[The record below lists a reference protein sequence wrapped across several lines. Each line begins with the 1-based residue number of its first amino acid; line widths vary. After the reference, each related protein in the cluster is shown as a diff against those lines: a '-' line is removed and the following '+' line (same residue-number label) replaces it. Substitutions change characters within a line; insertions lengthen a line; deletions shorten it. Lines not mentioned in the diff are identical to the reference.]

1 MSGLS
6 IFFGSVFGNAQN
18 VAEKLHEHLNS
29 KGIDSKVITVP
40 TVNELMDAKSIVV
53 ISSTCGLGDIPP
65 NLEGL
70 VSDARDGGIDLSDK
84 PFAVA
89 ALGDSSYVDTFCG
102 GGQKVYEWLE
112 ELKAQPITPLL
123 KVDAIETFE
132 PDVDV
137 ISWADGFMKELAV

>member
-1 MSGLS
+1 MSTIS

-18 VAEKLHEHLNS
+18 VAEKLQEHLDEKGLNS
-29 KGIDSKVITVP
+29 KVVEDP
-40 TVNELMDAKSIVV
+40 TTQDLVEAESIVV

-70 VSDARDGGIDLSDK
+70 VSDARDEGLDLSSK

-102 GGQKVYEWLE
+102 GGKKVYAWLE
-112 ELKAQPITPLL
+112 ELKGKPVTPLL

-132 PDVDV
+132 PDIDV
-137 ISWADGFMKELAV
+137 IEWSNGFVDAL